1 MSIAGKVKGLL
12 ASNGKDHLGL
22 ASALGISGQA
32 LSNKFYRDSFTTDDL
47 IVVAQYTG
55 STLAFLSDD
64 GSKTV
69 IDSSDIKAKR
79 INRTSKREPPRIKI
93 NLP

>member
-12 ASNGKDHLGL
+12 ASNGKDHAGL

-32 LSNKFYRDSFTTDDL
+32 LSNKFYRDSFTIGDL
-47 IVVAQYTG
+47 VVVSEYVG
-55 STLAFLSDD
+55 CTLAFLAES

-69 IDSSDIKAKR
+69 LDRSDIKPK
-79 INRTSKREPPRIKI
+79 K
-93 NLP
+93 

>member
-12 ASNGKDHLGL
+12 ASNGKDHAGL
-22 ASALGISGQA
+22 ASALEISGQA

-47 IVVAQYTG
+47 IVVAEYTG
-55 STLAFLSDD
+55 CALAFLSDS

-69 IDSSDIKAKR
+69 LDRSDIKAK
-79 INRTSKREPPRIKI
+79 K
-93 NLP
+93 